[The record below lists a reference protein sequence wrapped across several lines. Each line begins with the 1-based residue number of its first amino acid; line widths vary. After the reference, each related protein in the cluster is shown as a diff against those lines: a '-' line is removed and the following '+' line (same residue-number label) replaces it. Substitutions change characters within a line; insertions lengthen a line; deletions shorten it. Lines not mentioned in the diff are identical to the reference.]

1 MKETIALA
9 IKDLRLLLRDKAGF
23 FFTFFFPLLY
33 AIFFGAIFSGGG
45 DDNNALSILVVD
57 EDSTQ
62 ASREFIATLHAAPE
76 LKIEVTT
83 RGPAVENVR
92 RGRAVAYVVLKK
104 GFGAARERLFWG
116 DPPKVELGV
125 DPARRAEAG
134 MLQGVLTKYAA
145 EGLQGVFKNPSQMR
159 HQIKETLDTLRT
171 APNLPVERRNSIT
184 QFLQELER
192 FVAENPAE
200 SGNEFQG
207 LQPLVIEEA
216 EIARERHGPHNAFAI
231 SFPQGIVWGLIGC
244 AAAFGISFVSERT
257 RGTLVRLRIAPLSRL
272 QILAGK
278 ALACFATTMAI
289 SIALFVIA
297 RLIFDVQPSSFGM
310 LAFSVLAVAIAFVG
324 IMMFLS
330 VLGKT
335 EQAASGI
342 GWAILLVMAM
352 LGGGMIPLF
361 IMPAWMQSVSNISP
375 IKWAILALEGA
386 IWRNFSLQ
394 EMLLPCGILIAIGV
408 VFFTVGVRAFRWT
421 EQS

>member
-1 MKETIALA
+1 
-9 IKDLRLLLRDKAGF
+9 
-23 FFTFFFPLLY
+23 
-33 AIFFGAIFSGGG
+33 
-45 DDNNALSILVVD
+45 
-57 EDSTQ
+57 
-62 ASREFIATLHAAPE
+62 
-76 LKIEVTT
+76 
-83 RGPAVENVR
+83 
-92 RGRAVAYVVLKK
+92 VVLKK

-145 EGLQGVFKNPSQMR
+145 EGLQGVFKNPSKMR

-171 APNLPVERRNSIT
+171 AQNLPGERRNSIT

-192 FVAENPAE
+192 FVADNPAE

-216 EIARERHGPHNAFAI
+216 SIARERKGPQNAFAI

-310 LAFSVLAVAIAFVG
+310 LVLSVFAVAIAFVG